1 MDVIGL
7 EKNNEGYRHP
17 AKTKEEKR
25 RWRRE
30 RVGNNYGHG
39 NKNWRRYEPRMVKRK
54 MAAKMV
60 KKVVSSNTLRDSPK
74 NMVSS
79 TALRTMATVEMKVR
93 VRDPNRFKI
102 TEMLKPYTAL
112 SEGTHTTR
120 TLKYKSKCVKNTH
133 T

>member
-1 MDVIGL
+1 
-7 EKNNEGYRHP
+7 
-17 AKTKEEKR
+17 
-25 RWRRE
+25 
-30 RVGNNYGHG
+30 
-39 NKNWRRYEPRMVKRK
+39 

-60 KKVVSSNTLRDSPK
+60 KKVVSSSTLRDSPK

-112 SEGTHTTR
+112 SKYTGNQNADIRMRTKVRR
-120 TLKYKSKCVKNTH
+120 TL
-133 T
+133 